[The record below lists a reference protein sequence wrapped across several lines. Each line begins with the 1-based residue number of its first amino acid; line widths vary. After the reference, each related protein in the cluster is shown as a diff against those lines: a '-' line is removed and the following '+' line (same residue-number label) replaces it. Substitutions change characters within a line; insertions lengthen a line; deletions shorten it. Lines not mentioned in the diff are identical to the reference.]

1 MTQDGSAK
9 ANGTRDCRACRLGRM
24 AFGIALQLI
33 GSLLISFTLTY
44 ALRAAAGSIQAA
56 GTYFTDGC
64 PGCPPGLALT
74 SIEVQKREGSTLFL
88 IGGTWP
94 ASIAELKNEVRLVA
108 NDVDLVLRPHGEA
121 FEVLRATRDLAPIP
135 LQSIAAS
142 IQSGFLVID
151 LSDPLLTAPVELSFG
166 LWSPGGY
173 TGRVPASGT
182 LRWEGVGAPRAIAA
196 ASTSPTT
203 TTAAT
208 ASTRPTAP
216 ATGAPAATPIASPT
230 ARRVDPTILSGTCA
244 AIPTGTVAPY
254 LLLDRVGS
262 GVDTD
267 PRTQALTPWV
277 GAAGPGQIPAQG
289 ERKEL
294 SFAAVVSPAG
304 QPSGTGP
311 RPIDRMGAIQL
322 WAYWDGGAL
331 HKGLRTWNGSSWDMK
346 VDAEADAMTLALR
359 ANGVVFYWAGLR
371 AGDRFGF
378 VSAET
383 SACRGVAIDASGA
396 PTETIR

>member
-1 MTQDGSAK
+1 MTEERRTPTAK
-9 ANGTRDCRACRLGRM
+9 KDCRACRLGRL
-24 AFGIALQLI
+24 AIGIALQLI
-33 GSLLISFTLTY
+33 GSLLISFTLTF
-44 ALRAAAGSIQAA
+44 ALRAAAGSAQASA
-56 GTYFTDGC
+56 AYYTDGC

-74 SIEVQKREGSTLFL
+74 SVEVQKREGSTLFV

-94 ASIAELKNEVRLVA
+94 SSVAELKHDVRLVA
-108 NDVDLVLRPHGEA
+108 NDVDLVLRPQGEA
-121 FEVLRATRDLAPIP
+121 FEVVRATRDLVPIP
-135 LQSIAAS
+135 LQSIAAG
-142 IQSGFLVID
+142 IQSGFLVVD

-166 LWSPGGY
+166 LWSPAGY

-182 LRWEGVGAPRAIAA
+182 LRWEGVGAPRVIAA
-196 ASTSPTT
+196 APTSPTA

-216 ATGAPAATPIASPT
+216 ATGVPAATPVASPT
-230 ARRVDPTILSGTCA
+230 ARSVDPTILAGTCA
-244 AIPTGTVAPY
+244 AIPTGTVASY
-254 LLLDRVGS
+254 LVLDRVGS
-262 GVDTD
+262 GIDTD
-267 PRTQALTPWV
+267 PRTQALSPWV

-294 SFAAVVSPAG
+294 SFAAVVSRAG
-304 QPSGTGP
+304 QPNGTGA
-311 RPIDRMGAIQL
+311 RPIDRMGATQL

-331 HKGLRTWNGSSWDMK
+331 HKGLRTWNGSAWEMK

-378 VSAET
+378 VSAEA
-383 SACRGVAIDASGA
+383 SACRGVAIDTSGA